1 MSIIRTLLIT
11 ASFLAVPFAPHL
23 ADGFAK
29 DIQRPE
35 KIVSKRQVVYDQDT
49 YAKLA
54 ILWKQYYDEFPSEDA
69 YANWMYAA
77 RYAGDENYE
86 KLLDKGLKKFSAN
99 PTLLYLKS
107 MTWCGKHNDIEGRQL
122 LERATQL
129 DPSYMDPWF
138 GLIGIYMDQNDD
150 ERTDLAL
157 RNLLTGN
164 AISEEVM
171 DYNFNMLLE
180 LGKDAI
186 LITNGDNDTYP
197 GWILTRLLNHRPDIT
212 IVNRS
217 LLNTDWYPPYL
228 MERGLPKFITKNKL
242 EELRENIMSDIRE
255 KKASV
260 PPGGPFGDTLIV
272 QLINTAEKVR
282 RPVHFAHTL
291 YSTDIID
298 RYMES
303 GRQLGLSTLVT
314 TPTSSYI
321 SELKRI
327 IPLWLNKFRTSGLD
341 SWRLRYADSA
351 DAGRMLITNYA
362 SGLNILMES
371 IAQHLPEYRADL
383 FHWYQKHLHGV
394 LSGKIADF
402 MIQLWCEQ
410 KDVKVIQDWCRNL
423 GYVE

>member
-1 MSIIRTLLIT
+1 
-11 ASFLAVPFAPHL
+11 
-23 ADGFAK
+23 
-29 DIQRPE
+29 
-35 KIVSKRQVVYDQDT
+35 
-49 YAKLA
+49 
-54 ILWKQYYDEFPSEDA
+54 
-69 YANWMYAA
+69 
-77 RYAGDENYE
+77 
-86 KLLDKGLKKFSAN
+86 
-99 PTLLYLKS
+99 
-107 MTWCGKHNDIEGRQL
+107 
-122 LERATQL
+122 
-129 DPSYMDPWF
+129 
-138 GLIGIYMDQNDD
+138 MDQNDD